1 MSQSDIEQTRPVRHC
16 EAVTAESADVMP
28 LSGVA
33 IEARGEGVAAEH
45 ARRLLQELGA
55 RPEND
60 RGQRRTVSVDARS
73 AVRAWADS
81 GAMAL
86 TGRAGGPPLVS
97 PGAPA
102 AATGAALA
110 LLAAL
115 RPPDES
121 SAPPWPGIEVLGE
134 RAALFGRGRNAPWS
148 VGGAFRMFPTTHGYL
163 GISLP
168 RQDDFTLLPA
178 LVEGEVGGD
187 PWQAVAEWARTCSAE
202 DAAARAQLLGIAAAA
217 VPDTPGMP
225 QDAQFRHRNGRGIV
239 VRPGGVRQP
248 RRAEPVVVDL
258 TALWAG
264 PLCAHLLGR
273 TGAHIVKVE
282 STRRPDGARSGSRD
296 FFDLM
301 HAEHACVAVDLTTAE
316 GVETLQRLIDVADL
330 VLEASRPRALRQL
343 GIDAES
349 AVAGGTNWLSI
360 TAYGRTGPWSDRVGF
375 GDDVAAAAGAVVFDG
390 CEVLP
395 CGDALADP
403 VAGVHAA
410 VAAAAVLSSDRA
422 FLVDLSMRDVL
433 AATLRDRVEPHEVV
447 HGPDDLWHVRTA
459 DAEFPVAAPR
469 ARHAPT
475 VAAAL
480 GADTQETLSR
490 WLSG

>member
-1 MSQSDIEQTRPVRHC
+1 
-16 EAVTAESADVMP
+16 
-28 LSGVA
+28 
-33 IEARGEGVAAEH
+33 
-45 ARRLLQELGA
+45 
-55 RPEND
+55 
-60 RGQRRTVSVDARS
+60 
-73 AVRAWADS
+73 
-81 GAMAL
+81 
-86 TGRAGGPPLVS
+86 
-97 PGAPA
+97 
-102 AATGAALA
+102 
-110 LLAAL
+110 
-115 RPPDES
+115 
-121 SAPPWPGIEVLGE
+121 
-134 RAALFGRGRNAPWS
+134 
-148 VGGAFRMFPTTHGYL
+148 
-163 GISLP
+163 
-168 RQDDFTLLPA
+168 
-178 LVEGEVGGD
+178 
-187 PWQAVAEWARTCSAE
+187 
-202 DAAARAQLLGIAAAA
+202 
-217 VPDTPGMP
+217 MP
-225 QDAQFRHRNGRGIV
+225 QDEQFRHRGGRGIV
-239 VRPGGVRQP
+239 VRPGGFRQH

-258 TALWAG
+258 TSLWAG

-282 STRRPDGARSGSRD
+282 STRRPDGARSGCRD

-301 HAEHACVAVDLTTAE
+301 HAEHACVAIDLNTAE

-422 FLVDLSMRDVL
+422 FLVDLSMRDVV
-433 AATLRDRVEPHEVV
+433 AATLRNRVEPHEVV
-447 HGPDDLWHVRTA
+447 NGPDDLWHVRTA

-475 VAAAL
+475 AAAAL
-480 GADTQETLSR
+480 GADTQKTLSR